1 MLQATLQPTQ
11 FIEVFLLPK
20 IRLRAVSYFSLQSY
34 CTRNLSTRAAR
45 PFVARNEGV
54 NWPVSIPK

>member
-11 FIEVFLLPK
+11 FIEVFLLPI
-20 IRLRAVSYFSLQSY
+20 IRLLAVSYFSLQSY
-34 CTRNLSTRAAR
+34 CTRNLSTRAMR

-54 NWPVSIPK
+54 KARLNP